1 MINLQS
7 LPILDISMTITSS
20 HLILIPGLGDRKWLY
35 RLVCPMWRLRG
46 FRTHVFAFGWEDTAS
61 NYHEKQIRLN
71 NYVRSLD
78 GDVYLIGASAG
89 GMAALHAL
97 VADNGKIKGVATI
110 ATPYIYRQKLQN
122 KFLEQAIA
130 ELATALLQIQSKST
144 RITSFYGVYDQVV
157 PPNDSHLDNIHSV
170 KRLTGS
176 RITNITHEQLPTI
189 GHGLTIAA
197 VLTIFGGRIRKSF
210 R

>member
-1 MINLQS
+1 
-7 LPILDISMTITSS
+7 MTITSS
-20 HLILIPGLGDRKWLY
+20 HLIVIPGLGDRKWLY
-35 RLVCPMWRLRG
+35 CLVCPVWRLRG

-61 NYHEKQIRLN
+61 NYHEKQIRLDD
-71 NYVRSLD
+71 YVRSLG
-78 GDVYLIGASAG
+78 GDVYIIGASAG

-97 VADNGKIKGVATI
+97 AGDNSKIKGVVTI

-122 KFLEQAIA
+122 KFLEQAIT
-130 ELATALLQIQSKST
+130 ELDTALPQIQSKSA

-170 KRLTGS
+170 KQLIDG
-176 RITNITHEQLPTI
+176 RIANITHEQLPTV

-197 VLTIFGGRIRKSF
+197 GLTIFGGRMRKSF

>member
-1 MINLQS
+1 MSQ
-7 LPILDISMTITSS
+7 
-20 HLILIPGLGDRKWLY
+20 HLILIPGLGDRNWLY
-35 RLVCPMWRLRG
+35 RLVYPMWRLCG
-46 FRTHVFAFGWEDTAS
+46 FRTHIFAFGWEDTTS
-61 NYHEKQIRLN
+61 NYHEKQTRLDD
-71 NYVRSLD
+71 YARSLD

-97 VADNGKIKGVATI
+97 AADNGKIKGIATI

-122 KFLEQAIA
+122 KFLEQAIT
-130 ELATALLQIQSKST
+130 ELATALPQIQSSRA

-170 KRLTGS
+170 KRLIGG
-176 RITNITHEQLPTI
+176 RITNITHEQLPAV

-197 VLTIFGGRIRKSF
+197 GLTIFGGRIQKSF

>member
-1 MINLQS
+1 MSQN
-7 LPILDISMTITSS
+7 
-20 HLILIPGLGDRKWLY
+20 LILIPGLGDRKWLY
-35 RLVCPMWRLRG
+35 RLVCPVWRLRG
-46 FRTHVFAFGWEDTAS
+46 FGTHVFAFGWEDAAS

-97 VADNGKIKGVATI
+97 AGDNGKIKGVATI

-122 KFLEQAIA
+122 NFLEQAIA

-157 PPNDSHLDNIHSV
+157 PPNDSHLDNIHSA
-170 KRLTGS
+170 KQLIGG
-176 RITNITHEQLPTI
+176 RIANITHEQLPTV
-189 GHGLTIAA
+189 GHGLTIAEG
-197 VLTIFGGRIRKSF
+197 LTIFGGRIRKSF

>member
-7 LPILDISMTITSS
+7 LPILDIPMTITSS

-35 RLVCPMWRLRG
+35 CLVCPVWRLRG
-46 FRTHVFAFGWEDTAS
+46 FRTHVFAFDWEYTAS

-78 GDVYLIGASAG
+78 GDVYIIGASAG

-97 VADNGKIKGVATI
+97 AGDNGKIKGVATI

-170 KRLTGS
+170 KQLIGG
-176 RITNITHEQLPTI
+176 RIANITHEQLPTV

-197 VLTIFGGRIRKSF
+197 GLTIFGGRLRKSF

>member
-1 MINLQS
+1 
-7 LPILDISMTITSS
+7 MTNQN
-20 HLILIPGLGDRKWLY
+20 LILIPGLGDRKCLY
-35 RLVCPMWRLRG
+35 RLVCPVWRLRG

-61 NYHEKQIRLN
+61 NYQEKQIRLN

-78 GDVYLIGASAG
+78 GDVYIIGASAG

-97 VADNGKIKGVATI
+97 AGDNGKIKGIATI

-130 ELATALLQIQSKST
+130 ELATTLTQIQSKST

-157 PPNDSHLDNIHSV
+157 PPNDSHWDNIHSV
-170 KRLTGS
+170 KRLIGS
-176 RITNITHEQLPTI
+176 RIANITHEQLPTI
-189 GHGLTIAA
+189 GHGLTIT
-197 VLTIFGGRIRKSF
+197 VGLTIFGDRIRKSF

>member
-1 MINLQS
+1 
-7 LPILDISMTITSS
+7 
-20 HLILIPGLGDRKWLY
+20 
-35 RLVCPMWRLRG
+35 MWRLCG

>member
-1 MINLQS
+1 
-7 LPILDISMTITSS
+7 MTITSS

-35 RLVCPMWRLRG
+35 RLVCPVWRLRG

-61 NYHEKQIRLN
+61 NYQEKQTRLN
-71 NYVRSLD
+71 DYVRSLD
-78 GDVYLIGASAG
+78 GDVYIIGASAG

-97 VADNGKIKGVATI
+97 AADNDKIKGVATI

-122 KFLEQAIA
+122 NFLEQAIT
-130 ELATALLQIQSKST
+130 ELATALPQIQASHA

-170 KRLTGS
+170 KQLIGG
-176 RITNITHEQLPTI
+176 RIANITHEQLPTV
-189 GHGLTIAA
+189 GHGLTIATG
-197 VLTIFGGRIRKSF
+197 LTIFGGRMRKSF

>member
-1 MINLQS
+1 MSQ
-7 LPILDISMTITSS
+7 

-35 RLVCPMWRLRG
+35 RLVCPVWRLRG
-46 FRTHVFAFGWEDTAS
+46 FQTHVLAFGWEDAAS
-61 NYHEKQIRLN
+61 NYHEKQTRLN

-97 VADNGKIKGVATI
+97 TADNDKIKGVATI

-122 KFLEQAIA
+122 NFLEQAIT
-130 ELATALLQIQSKST
+130 ELATALPQIQSSRA

-157 PPNDSHLDNIHSV
+157 PLNDSHLDNIHSI
-170 KRLTGS
+170 KRLIGS
-176 RITNITHEQLPTI
+176 RIANITHEQLPTI

-197 VLTIFGGRIRKSF
+197 GLTIFGGRIRKSF